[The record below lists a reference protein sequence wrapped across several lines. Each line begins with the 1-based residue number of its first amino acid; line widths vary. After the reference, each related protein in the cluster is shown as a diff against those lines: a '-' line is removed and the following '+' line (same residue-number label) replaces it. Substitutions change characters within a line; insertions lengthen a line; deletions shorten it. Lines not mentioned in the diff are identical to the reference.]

1 MADSLKQRPFD
12 NFRVTITDPPYF
24 FGRNELLAAVQRSP
38 FQVRI
43 LLGGRRIGKTS
54 LLRAV
59 EWNLLN
65 LNPSES
71 AHPVEPGNQPAADKV
86 RSGWMQKLFPTFS
99 NLASAQVTS
108 EQTTPPQKQSIRDGN
123 RAFPVFISLQ
133 VEQPKDLDSFRYLLI
148 ARLREAMNRWRSVPD
163 AALREQYRQ
172 FLSQVAG
179 GEVTVGFLST
189 MNLKVNI
196 KNPNYEKRL
205 PHDDF
210 RKALLE
216 TIDELRTCQF
226 DGICFLLDG
235 SEFVVSQTWAN
246 DAWSYLRGV
255 KDTDTAL
262 KPFIGF
268 LFSGYRNLKD
278 YQQAVGSPLLN
289 IAEVDWLTALTPANT
304 QALIVQRSQEEN
316 LELTEKEIMTVIEWA
331 GGHPYLTQQLL
342 NCLFDDYQKASRS
355 VDSLKHEL
363 LRQHD
368 RDFSAWWNDPQR
380 PYSLGET
387 ERTVYRALIEC
398 RQGTAESL
406 SQQTRL
412 SYGEVADALEV
423 LVGTGVIQQVDD
435 EVWAIGSRLFEAWVV
450 QQPEPRPYSSV
461 N

>member
-1 MADSLKQRPFD
+1 MADSLEQRPFD

-24 FGRNELLAAVQRSP
+24 FGRNHLLAAVQRSP

-43 LLGGRRIGKTS
+43 LLGGRRVGKTS

-59 EWNLLN
+59 EWNLLKLDTN
-65 LNPSES
+65 KAAHS
-71 AHPVEPGNQPAADKV
+71 AEPANQLAAAKA
-86 RSGWMQKLFPTFS
+86 RTGWVQKLFPTFAK
-99 NLASAQVTS
+99 LAPQSTS
-108 EQTTPPQKQSIRDGN
+108 EQTSSPQKQARPDET
-123 RAFPVFISLQ
+123 RAFPVFMSLQ

-148 ARLREAMNRWRSVPD
+148 ARLREAMNRWRSVPV

-189 MNLKVNI
+189 INLKVNV
-196 KNPNYEKRL
+196 KNPSYEKRL

-216 TIDELRTCQF
+216 TINELRTWQF
-226 DGICFLLDG
+226 DGVCFLLDG
-235 SEFVVSQTWAN
+235 SEFVVSQSWAN
-246 DAWSYLRGV
+246 DAWSYLRGL

-289 IAEVDWLTALTPANT
+289 IAEVDWLTALTPAET
-304 QALIVQRSQEEN
+304 QALIEQRCQEES
-316 LELTEKEIMTVIEWA
+316 LELAEADIRTVTEWA

-342 NCLFDDYQKASRS
+342 NCLFDAYQKDHHS
-355 VDSLKHEL
+355 VESLKHEL

-368 RDFSAWWNDPQR
+368 RDFSAWWHDPQR
-380 PYSLGET
+380 PYSLGDT
-387 ERTVYRALIEC
+387 ERAVYRALVEC
-398 RQGTAESL
+398 RQESTESL
-406 SQQTRL
+406 AQQTGF

-423 LVGTGVIQQVDD
+423 LIGTGVIQKVAD
-435 EVWAIGSRLFEAWVV
+435 ESWAIGARLFEEWVV
-450 QQPEPRPYSSV
+450 QQKPEPHPEASMS
-461 N
+461 